1 MWLSEK
7 TEIVASVAE
16 GVEKPESLY
25 VTGGRGEQ
33 GLVDLEEHLD
43 ALKRFKHRIT
53 RLHSSFAP
61 SCLPKEMKMCVHAET

>member
-7 TEIVASVAE
+7 TEIVATVAE
-16 GVEKPESLY
+16 GVEKPEPSY
-25 VTGGRGEQ
+25 ATGGRGEG
-33 GLVDLEEHLD
+33 GLVTLENHLD
-43 ALKRFKHRIT
+43 ALKRFQHRVT